1 MTISTQRPRDAAS
14 HKESVPATFMQRA
27 RGWLLILMVFVAGA
41 ASLAIEFGASRL
53 LAADFGDSLFVWAS
67 LIGLILL
74 YLTIGYYVGGLVAD
88 RYPRPALLYALTLI
102 AALLIALVP
111 LIARP
116 VLNWSLFTFA
126 PLSLGIFYGSLVAVL
141 LLFALPTILLG
152 CVSPLAIRLRVKQV
166 GTAGRTV
173 GYLYA
178 ISTLGSIV
186 GTFVPVLWLLPTIG
200 TNLTFLVFAL
210 LVGILSL
217 AGMILSVLPLL
228 RRTFVAV
235 IAVVTKNR

>member
-1 MTISTQRPRDAAS
+1 MTISTQRPRDTTT
-14 HKESVPATFMQRA
+14 HEERVHIPFTQRA

-74 YLTIGYYVGGLVAD
+74 YLTIGYYVGGLAAD
-88 RYPRPALLYALTLI
+88 RYPRPALLYALTLA

-111 LIARP
+111 LLAHP

-126 PLSLGIFYGSLVAVL
+126 PLPLGVFYGSLAAVL
-141 LLFALPTILLG
+141 ALFALPTILLG
-152 CVSPLAIRLRVKQV
+152 CVAPLAIRLRVKQV

-178 ISTLGSIV
+178 LSTLGSIA

-210 LVGILSL
+210 LVGIVSL
-217 AGMILSVLPLL
+217 VGLISSLTA
-228 RRTFVAV
+228 
-235 IAVVTKNR
+235 

>member
-88 RYPRPALLYALTLI
+88 RHPRPALLYALTLI

-217 AGMILSVLPLL
+217 AGLILSGLS
-228 RRTFVAV
+228 
-235 IAVVTKNR
+235 

>member
-1 MTISTQRPRDAAS
+1 MGKTHASLETKATLSMSTTTPRPDIAQTDTGA
-14 HKESVPATFMQRA
+14 VPSTVGHTLQ
-27 RGWLLILMVFVAGA
+27 GWFLILMVFVAGA
-41 ASLAIEFGASRL
+41 CSLAIELTASRL
-53 LAADFGDSLFVWAS
+53 LAPYFGTSLFVWAN

-74 YLTIGYYVGGLVAD
+74 YLTIGYYVGGLAAD
-88 RYPRPALLYALTLI
+88 RYPRPALLYALTLD

-111 LIARP
+111 LLARP
-116 VLNWSLFTFA
+116 VLNWALFTFA
-126 PLSLGIFYGSLVAVL
+126 PLPLGIFYGSLAAVL

-178 ISTLGSIV
+178 ISTLGSIA

-210 LVGILSL
+210 L
-217 AGMILSVLPLL
+217 
-228 RRTFVAV
+228 
-235 IAVVTKNR
+235 

>member
-14 HKESVPATFMQRA
+14 PKESVPATFMQRA

-88 RYPRPALLYALTLI
+88 RFPRPALLYTLTLL

-126 PLSLGIFYGSLVAVL
+126 PLSLGIFYGSLMAVL

-217 AGMILSVLPLL
+217 AGLILSFPPP
-228 RRTFVAV
+228 
-235 IAVVTKNR
+235 

>member
-1 MTISTQRPRDAAS
+1 MTISTQRPRNTAA
-14 HKESVPATFMQRA
+14 HEESVPVSFMQRV

-88 RYPRPALLYALTLI
+88 RYPRSALLYALTLL

-111 LIARP
+111 LLARP

-126 PLSLGIFYGSLVAVL
+126 PLPLGIFYGSLVAVL

-178 ISTLGSIV
+178 ISTLGSIA
-186 GTFVPVLWLLPTIG
+186 GTFVPVLWLLPAIG

-210 LVGILSL
+210 LVGVLSL
-217 AGMILSVLPLL
+217 AGLIFSGLS
-228 RRTFVAV
+228 
-235 IAVVTKNR
+235 

>member
-1 MTISTQRPRDAAS
+1 MTISTQRPRDTTT
-14 HKESVPATFMQRA
+14 HEERVHILFTQRA

-74 YLTIGYYVGGLVAD
+74 YLTIGYYVGGLAAD
-88 RYPRPALLYALTLI
+88 RYPRPALLYALTL
-102 AALLIALVP
+102 AASLLIALVP
-111 LIARP
+111 LLAHP

-126 PLSLGIFYGSLVAVL
+126 TLPLGVFYGSLAAVL
-141 LLFALPTILLG
+141 ALFALPTILLG
-152 CVSPLAIRLRVKQV
+152 CVAPLAIRLRIKQV
-166 GTAGRTV
+166 GSAGRTA

-178 ISTLGSIV
+178 LSTLGSIA

-210 LVGILSL
+210 LVGIVSL
-217 AGMILSVLPLL
+217 AGLISSL
-228 RRTFVAV
+228 TA
-235 IAVVTKNR
+235 

>member
-1 MTISTQRPRDAAS
+1 MGLRACWPPISA
-14 HKESVPATFMQRA
+14 
-27 RGWLLILMVFVAGA
+27 IL
-41 ASLAIEFGASRL
+41 
-53 LAADFGDSLFVWAS
+53 LFVWAS

-74 YLTIGYYVGGLVAD
+74 YLTIGYYAGGLAAD
-88 RYPRPALLYALTLI
+88 RFPRPALLYALTLA

-126 PLSLGIFYGSLVAVL
+126 ALPLGVFYGSLIAVL
-141 LLFALPTILLG
+141 ALFALPTILLG

-178 ISTLGSIV
+178 ISTLGSIA

-210 LVGILSL
+210 LVGVLSL
-217 AGMILSVLPLL
+217 VGLISSVLPPS
-228 RRTFVAV
+228 RETA
-235 IAVVTKNR
+235 

>member
-1 MTISTQRPRDAAS
+1 MTISTQRPRDATTY
-14 HKESVPATFMQRA
+14 KEHVPLTFIQRA
-27 RGWLLILMVFVAGA
+27 RSWLLILMVFVAGA

-53 LAADFGDSLFVWAS
+53 LAADFGDSLFVWSS

-88 RYPRPALLYALTLI
+88 RYPKPALLYTLTLA

-111 LIARP
+111 LLAPP
-116 VLNWSLFTFA
+116 VLQWSLLTFA
-126 PLSLGIFYGSLVAVL
+126 PLPLGVFYGSLVAAL

-186 GTFVPVLWLLPTIG
+186 GTFVPVLWLLPAIG
-200 TNLTFLVFAL
+200 TRLTFLVFAL
-210 LVGILSL
+210 LVSIVSLVGLILSYI
-217 AGMILSVLPLL
+217 GHPLP
-228 RRTFVAV
+228 
-235 IAVVTKNR
+235 

>member
-1 MTISTQRPRDAAS
+1 MTISTQRPRDAAT
-14 HKESVPATFMQRA
+14 HEESVSISFAQKA
-27 RGWLLILMVFVAGA
+27 QGWLLMLMVFVAGA

-53 LAADFGDSLFVWAS
+53 LAVDFGDSLFVWAS

-74 YLTIGYYVGGLVAD
+74 YLTIGYYVGGLAAD
-88 RYPRPALLYALTLI
+88 RYPRPALLYALTLA

-126 PLSLGIFYGSLVAVL
+126 PLPLGIFYGSLAAVL
-141 LLFALPTILLG
+141 ALFALPTILLG

-210 LVGILSL
+210 LVGVLSL
-217 AGMILSVLPLL
+217 AGLLFSVLQSLP
-228 RRTFVAV
+228 
-235 IAVVTKNR
+235 